1 MEEIKRIDLNEFMKN
16 GYLQEVN
23 RQFFHPLGLAL
34 EIIVEDDGKAISL
47 GGIWDDRD
55 SKEGIYYDIKNSDDE
70 RKKSFKR
77 KAQYITEEMN
87 KRKEA
92 RIELLGDII
101 EPIE

>member
-1 MEEIKRIDLNEFMKN
+1 MEEIKRIDLDEFIKN

-34 EIIVEDDGKAISL
+34 EIIVEDGKAISL

-70 RKKSFKR
+70 RKKSFKK
-77 KAQYITEEMN
+77 KAQYVAEERN
-87 KRKEA
+87 KMKQIRH
-92 RIELLGDII
+92 ELLGDII